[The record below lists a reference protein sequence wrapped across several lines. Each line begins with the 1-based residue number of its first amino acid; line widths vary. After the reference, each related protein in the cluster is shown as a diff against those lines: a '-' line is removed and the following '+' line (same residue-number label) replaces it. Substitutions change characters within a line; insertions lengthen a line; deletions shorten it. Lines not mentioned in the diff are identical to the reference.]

1 MMVRRAPRQ
10 PDTVD
15 GEEGEDAMGVRKVRA
30 AETAAALK
38 EAARRQFSE
47 RGYLNT
53 KITDITTAAGRATGS
68 FYEHFASKEEL
79 LQVLLADMQ
88 EQASDQFDSGE
99 HPPHDLTSPGQLRD
113 HLAVAWGVMRDNRPV
128 QAALFE
134 SAIATGPAS
143 GVLWDQLAGGTSVL
157 RDHLEYLRVAGH
169 QLPGDPALIAA
180 AMGAM
185 LSLLAYALPP
195 AEPGPGSGSGSGSGQ
210 QESSPAP
217 AYSDP
222 DVVDTL
228 TRLLLHGLAGSGG
241 DLVHL
246 SVSSPGLAGGLRA
259 PRWWA
264 SDSRLGAGRCR
275 PGDRG
280 RVAVMGAVAWGHV
293 VPGAHLAGASRLG
306 GA

>member
-1 MMVRRAPRQ
+1 
-10 PDTVD
+10 
-15 GEEGEDAMGVRKVRA
+15 MGVRKVRA

-88 EQASDQFDSGE
+88 GQASDQFDSGE

-113 HLAVAWGVMRDNRPV
+113 HLAVAWGVMRDNRAV

-143 GVLWDQLAGGTSVL
+143 GVLWDQLAGGTSML
-157 RDHLEYLRVAGH
+157 RDHLEYLRVTGH

-195 AEPGPGSGSGSGSGQ
+195 AEPGPGPEPGPEPGPGPGPGQ
-210 QESSPAP
+210 QESGPAP

-228 TRLLLHGLAGSGG
+228 TRLLLHGLAGPQP
-241 DLVHL
+241 
-246 SVSSPGLAGGLRA
+246 PGPAV
-259 PRWWA
+259 
-264 SDSRLGAGRCR
+264 AGRG
-275 PGDRG
+275 PGF
-280 RVAVMGAVAWGHV
+280 
-293 VPGAHLAGASRLG
+293 S
-306 GA
+306 